1 MSLFCKGDAN
11 WDAIP
16 TCSLPSSA
24 AIAMQ
29 TGFPNVVCDCSGPMS
44 YKDFMLRLS
53 DDVTPE
59 GAQAEY
65 QKYLAQYWGS
75 ETRAEFQQKQNQDW
89 CAVQPPWNHLPTGLP
104 SECSGGRPWHA
115 DVQCLFEDGYSE

>member
-1 MSLFCKGDAN
+1 
-11 WDAIP
+11 
-16 TCSLPSSA
+16 
-24 AIAMQ
+24 
-29 TGFPNVVCDCSGPMS
+29 MS

-89 CAVQPPWNHLPTGLP
+89 CAVSLQKIISPLAAP
-104 SECSGGRPWHA
+104 SECSGGRLWHA
-115 DVQCLFEDGYSE
+115 DVQCVFRRLVLRMIHNRRPWCC